1 MPEEMEGITLT
12 LSRDQMAEVGML
24 AEMVRGGALRDPH
37 TALAMGE
44 AVSYRKG
51 AFAAGRHSRVFAHPD
66 AARRVAK
73 VLGRERARSM
83 LGNLAYRNA
92 ASAQFFA
99 QPTDTDVHIDV
110 PLTQISVRYQNPEYI
125 GTQVFPRVQV
135 TDRSDKFFIY
145 DNASGNSKAWLRN
158 DAKQRAVGGATARGG
173 YELSTG
179 SYSVIQYGFEHPIP
193 DEVRKNSDQPLQPDA
208 DGITFCMDKVAMA
221 QEKIIATLVNT
232 SGNWTTNVTLS
243 GTNQWS
249 DYTNSNPFTD
259 FKTARIAIRQQVAR
273 PANTIQMG
281 LQTFEALA
289 LHPELLDRVK
299 YTGTQDRPAMVTAQ
313 MMAALFMVDQ
323 VLVGGAVEETANEG
337 ATSSVSFIWGKH
349 AWIGFVSPTP
359 ALNTPSAGYIFS
371 LGVVADRYREDW
383 NKADVVRCLED
394 FDAKA
399 VAAGA
404 GYRIINAVA

>member
-1 MPEEMEGITLT
+1 MAEEMDGITLT
-12 LSRDQMAEVGML
+12 LSREQMAEVGML
-24 AEMVRGGALRDPH
+24 AEMVRGGALRDPR

-44 AVSYRKG
+44 AVSYRRGQFAKG
-51 AFAAGRHSRVFAHPD
+51 RLSRVFAHPD

-73 VLGRERARSM
+73 VLGRERARSL
-83 LGNLAYRNA
+83 LGNKAYRDA
-92 ASAQFFA
+92 ALLFA

-125 GTQVFPRVQV
+125 GTSVFPRVQV

-145 DNASGNSKAWLRN
+145 DNSGGNSKAWLRN
-158 DAKQRAVGGATARGG
+158 DAKPRAVGGATARGG

-193 DEVRKNSDQPLQPDA
+193 DEVRKNSDSPLAPDA
-208 DGITFCMDKVAMA
+208 DAINFCMDKVAMA
-221 QEKIIATLVNT
+221 QEKIIAALVNT

-243 GTNQWS
+243 GTGQWS

-259 FKTARIAIRQQVAR
+259 FKTARITIRQQVAR

-281 LQTFEALA
+281 IQTFEALA

-299 YTGTQDRPAMVTAQ
+299 YTGTSEKPAMVTSQ

-337 ATSSVSFIWGKH
+337 ATSSPSFIWGKH
-349 AWIGFVSPTP
+349 AWIGFVAPSP
-359 ALNTPSAGYIFS
+359 ALATPSAGYIFS
-371 LGVVADRYREDW
+371 MGVLADRYREDW

-404 GYRIINAVA
+404 GYRLINAVA